1 MPDALPSA
9 SRVTSAVL
17 SAASCSI
24 TRLSSRRKNS
34 SSRLR
39 PRSRKISGGFVILF
53 PSASLVTARACY
65 PSPRVR
71 DLALEQ
77 LAIDCDEHHGLPRQ
91 QPVHPDRRRHR
102 SRSDIDSLPEAPGW
116 STITPARRRLAL
128 AFLEAIRGQRS
139 DDLLGSH
146 DPAALGSEPRHPTL
160 PAKVGDGVHRL
171 HTVAAPS
178 WNSNVECLIHT
189 RSHLSPPQNLW
200 ETSSSAAPHI
210 GHCAVA
216 ALSAWSATRSAPTL
230 AATKSR
236 GWMRLMRQAERSARS
251 SAER

>member
-24 TRLSSRRKNS
+24 KRLSSRRKNS

-102 SRSDIDSLPEAPGW
+102 SRSDIDALPQAPGW
-116 STITPARRRLAL
+116 STLTPARGRLPL

-139 DDLLGSH
+139 DDLVGSR
-146 DPAALGSEPRHPTL
+146 DPAALGFEPGHPTL
-160 PAKVGDGVHRL
+160 SAKVVHGVHRL
-171 HTVAAPS
+171 HTVASPLQ
-178 WNSNVECLIHT
+178 NSNVECLIHR
-189 RSHLSPPQNLW
+189 RSHRSPPQNLW
-200 ETSSSAAPHI
+200 ERSSSAVPHI

-216 ALSAWSATRSAPTL
+216 ALSARSAPRSAATL
-230 AATKSR
+230 ATNESR
-236 GWMRLMRQAERSARS
+236 GWMMLMRRAARSARS
-251 SAER
+251 FADR